1 MQRQRILVFFAPLL
15 VALLIGSACN
25 GKKSEAEKAAALQDT
40 TAQFVIETPYGEMV
54 IELFQDT
61 PKHRDNFIKLQTDGF
76 YDGLYFHR
84 VVPGV
89 VIQGGD
95 PLSRDRKNRQL
106 HGSGGP
112 GYTIPAEIKHQHL
125 RGTLGAARQDDE
137 KNPNRESSGSQFFIN
152 LTHNYYYD
160 STFTA
165 FGKVVQ
171 GMEVADKI
179 AKVPRDALENPL
191 EAIPMEIRR
200 LN

>member
-1 MQRQRILVFFAPLL
+1 M
-15 VALLIGSACN
+15 
-25 GKKSEAEKAAALQDT
+25 GKSDEEKAAALRDT
-40 TAQFVIETPYGEMV
+40 TAQFVIETPYGEIT

-61 PKHRDNFIKLQTDGF
+61 PKHRDNFIKLQSDGF

-95 PLSRDRKNRQL
+95 PLSRDRKKREL
-106 HGSGGP
+106 HGAGGP
-112 GYTIPAEIKHQHL
+112 GYTIPAEIKHKHL
-125 RGTLGAARQDDE
+125 RGTLGAARKNDK

-179 AKVPRDALENPL
+179 GRLTRDPRENPL

-200 LN
+200 SD